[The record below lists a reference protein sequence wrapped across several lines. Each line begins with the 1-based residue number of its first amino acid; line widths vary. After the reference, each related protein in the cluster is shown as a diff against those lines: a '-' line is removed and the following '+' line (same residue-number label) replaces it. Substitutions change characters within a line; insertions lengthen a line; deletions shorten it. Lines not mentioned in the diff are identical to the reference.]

1 MKKTAFVFPGQAS
14 QFVGMGLDLYNLKP
28 AARKYYDYA
37 DKLFDFSIKEYS
49 FYGPLANLT
58 QTRVTQPA
66 IFIHS
71 IILFEELKARDIL
84 PDMVAGHSLG
94 EYSALVAADVVS
106 FEQGLELVKV
116 RSEQM
121 QIATESNSGTM
132 AAIVGLDYDTV
143 QSVIDKAGFEGVCN
157 IANYNSPNQIVI
169 SGETHTVQ
177 STMLKLKQAGAKRVI
192 ELSVG
197 GAFHSALMETA
208 GEKLKEALEAADFHE
223 PRYPIYSN
231 VTGTATT
238 NLSEIRERLYQQLT
252 SPVLWF
258 NSVKNMAADGAATFI
273 EIGPGKV
280 LQGLIKRTIEDVN
293 ILGVSS
299 VEELENLEWN

>member
-1 MKKTAFVFPGQAS
+1 MKTAFVFPGQAS
-14 QFVGMGLDLYNLKP
+14 QFVGMGLDLYNNKSI
-28 AARKYYDYA
+28 AQKYYDIA
-37 DKLFDFSIKEYS
+37 DELFDFSVKDLS
-49 FYGPLANLT
+49 FYGPLVDLT

-71 IILFEELKARDIL
+71 MIVFEELKAQGKL

-94 EYSALVAADVVS
+94 EYSALVAAGCVD
-106 FEQGLELVKV
+106 FREGLELVKV

-121 QIATESNSGTM
+121 QIATENNSGTM
-132 AAIVGLDYDTV
+132 AAIVGLDYDTIQAV
-143 QSVIDKAGFEGVCN
+143 IEKSVIGGVCN

-169 SGETHTVQ
+169 SGDVHTVQ
-177 STMLKLKQAGAKRVI
+177 STMLALKEAGAKRVI

-197 GAFHSALMETA
+197 GAFHSSLMQSA
-208 GEKLKEALEAADFHE
+208 GEKLKEALDSTTFKP

-238 NLSEIRERLYQQLT
+238 DVEEIRDRLYRQLT
-252 SPVLWF
+252 SPVLWV
-258 NSVKNMAADGAATFI
+258 NTIENMIKDGAGVFV

-280 LQGLIKRTIEDVN
+280 LQGIIKRINSEV
-293 ILGVSS
+293 IIKGVSS
-299 VEELENLEWN
+299 VEDLENTEWN